1 MPEKIAGQIIYPPL
15 IISVPEWGISDSKKT
30 PIFFS
35 PFFFFFASDFKLLD
49 YYNLIQILVDSLSR
63 KKSPKVTS
71 WAPQNPLHMFLKQKD
86 NFFMHFCY
94 FQPFRLL
101 CLERKHI
108 SGVMIIW
115 LVWDYGLQIA
125 DFGYGCLAH
134 LKDFS
139 INSNNRLTVA
149 QSFRRRDKK
158 LCLLKQKI
166 AQKQEI

>member
-15 IISVPEWGISDSKKT
+15 IISGPEWGISDSKKT
-30 PIFFS
+30 S
-35 PFFFFFASDFKLLD
+35 FFFFFYSQWFQTIGLL
-49 YYNLIQILVDSLSR
+49 QFDSNFSWLFVKKKITKGHSR
-63 KKSPKVTS
+63 
-71 WAPQNPLHMFLKQKD
+71 APQNPLHMFLKQKGD
-86 NFFMHFCY
+86 FFMHFCY

-108 SGVMIIW
+108 SGVTLIW

-149 QSFRRRDKK
+149 QSLRRRDKK

-166 AQKQEI
+166 PQKQEI